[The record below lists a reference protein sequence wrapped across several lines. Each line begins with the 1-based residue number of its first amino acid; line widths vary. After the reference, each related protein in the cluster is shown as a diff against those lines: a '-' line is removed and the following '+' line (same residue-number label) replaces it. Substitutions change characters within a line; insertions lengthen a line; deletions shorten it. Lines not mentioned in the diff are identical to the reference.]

1 MGRNTM
7 VSSEAAKV
15 SLAAR
20 ALLAT
25 LLPTGPGISPV
36 LTNLAR
42 KATPLVSL
50 AGCLE
55 KQPKATERV
64 DHTFIFIDSSSLFID
79 LFDIFAT
86 LCFYYVFSIKGYVS
100 ADAAAIRQRAAHEVA
115 APRPAGNP

>member
-20 ALLAT
+20 AVLDIA
-25 LLPTGPGISPV
+25 LPTGPGISPV

-50 AGCLE
+50 AGYL
-55 KQPKATERV
+55 KGSQKRPNERILYS
-64 DHTFIFIDSSSLFID
+64 FF
-79 LFDIFAT
+79 
-86 LCFYYVFSIKGYVS
+86 
-100 ADAAAIRQRAAHEVA
+100 
-115 APRPAGNP
+115 